1 MKLIY
6 IGDFD
11 TLERLGFKKNT
22 PLRYGKDSLY
32 VGVNSKRIFIPID
45 LTGDGICVLF
55 DLIQLNLV
63 KKEVE

>member
-11 TLERLGFKKNT
+11 TLEQLGFKKDT
-22 PLRYGKDSLY
+22 TLRYRKGSLY

-45 LTGDGICVLF
+45 LTGDSVCVLF

-63 KKEVE
+63 KKEAE

>member
-45 LTGDGICVLF
+45 WTGNSICVLF

>member
-11 TLERLGFKKNT
+11 TLEQLGFKKDT
-22 PLRYGKDSLY
+22 PLRYRKDSLY

-45 LTGDGICVLF
+45 WTGNSICVLF

>member
-11 TLERLGFKKNT
+11 TLEQLGFKKDT
-22 PLRYGKDSLY
+22 PLRYRKGSLY

-45 LTGDGICVLF
+45 LTGDSVCVLF

>member
-11 TLERLGFKKNT
+11 TLERLGFKKDT
-22 PLRYGKDSLY
+22 PLRYRKDSLCI
-32 VGVNSKRIFIPID
+32 GVNSKRIFIPID
-45 LTGDGICVLF
+45 WTGDSICVLF
-55 DLIQLNLV
+55 DLIQLNLI

>member
-6 IGDFD
+6 TGNFD
-11 TLERLGFKKNT
+11 VLEQLGFKKDT
-22 PLRYGKDSLY
+22 PLRYRKDSLY

-45 LTGDGICVLF
+45 WTGDSVCVLF

-63 KKEVE
+63 KKEEE

>member
-11 TLERLGFKKNT
+11 TLERLGFKKDT
-22 PLRYGKDSLY
+22 PLRYRKGSLY
-32 VGVNSKRIFIPID
+32 VGVNSKRIFIPKD

-55 DLIQLNLV
+55 DLIQLKLV

>member
-11 TLERLGFKKNT
+11 TLERLGFKKTT

-32 VGVNSKRIFIPID
+32 VGVNSKRIFIPVD
-45 LTGDGICVLF
+45 FTGDSICVLF

>member
-11 TLERLGFKKNT
+11 TLEGLGFKKDT
-22 PLRYGKDSLY
+22 PLSYRKDSLY

-45 LTGDGICVLF
+45 LTGDSVCVLF
-55 DLIQLNLV
+55 DLIVLNLV